1 MITLQHFYLALKA
14 FRPDPD
20 EAQKQA
26 IEAPPDS
33 ALYIVAGPGSG
44 KTTCLTLRVLKLIFV
59 DGVPPTG
66 IVATTFTVKA
76 AEELR
81 SRLLGWG
88 FKLTDALDALPNLS
102 KEDRR
107 SIRAVDI
114 NQVWT
119 GTLDSLSEQL
129 LRDHRLPG
137 EQPPILA
144 DEFVSKTLLLRE
156 GLLQNGRH
164 SDLELDAWLRHFHG
178 PSDFGFHIGAKSK
191 LLQSAWDRRHHDLI
205 DWDTYVSS
213 PSSEPRGEKAVVD
226 EAMQAYRDALA
237 QRFMLDFTLL
247 EYELL
252 RRLTANSLSEFTSNL
267 KVLLVDEYQDSNLL
281 QEQIY
286 FHLAKSCDGALSVVG
301 DDDQSLYRFRGATV
315 ELFRDFH
322 KRYHKFFKTYPTTVY
337 LNTNYRSTKKIV
349 DFVNTFVKLDSPYQ
363 QIRVAGKPDIIAAH
377 SAMPGLP
384 ILGIFRES
392 PEQLATAV
400 ADFIYDVFRGDG
412 IEIPGLGV
420 ISRDPASGDLGDCAL
435 LSSSPAEY
443 NAGGKERF
451 PLLLSRALGSLRD
464 PILTFNPRG
473 ESLSRTRIVALFGG
487 LLAECLDPGGGV
499 QDSGPFI
506 LRETRETLDLWR
518 VIARSYLS
526 SSDCD
531 PGLRKYVEA
540 WQQRKSDSS
549 SHRWPKRIPVIELI
563 YALAHYQPEM
573 HNDPEGQIYLEVFTR
588 QLNACEQISGFKGI
602 AVFDPSNPGLSQKSL
617 RDLLRDFLAPIAAEM
632 IDIDEELIGSFP
644 RDRLSVLSIHQSK
657 GLEFPLAI
665 VDIGSEFKTNH
676 HAQAFKRFPVSGGD
690 PHRMEDALRPHSQ
703 LASEKR
709 SMTDRAFDDL
719 IRQYFVAFSR
729 AQNVLLL
736 VGLNSAAPD
745 GQVKNIAA
753 GWCRH
758 GRQHWGRSDAPI
770 WRL

>member
-1 MITLQHFYLALKA
+1 MISLQHFYLALKA

-20 EAQKQA
+20 VAQKQA
-26 IEAPPDS
+26 IEAPADN

-44 KTTCLTLRVLKLIFV
+44 KTTCLTLRILKLIFV
-59 DGVPPTG
+59 DGVTPTG

-102 KEDRR
+102 KADRKF
-107 SIRAVDI
+107 IRAVDI

-137 EQPPILA
+137 EQPPVLA

-156 GLLQNGRH
+156 GLLQGGRYANP
-164 SDLELDAWLRHFHG
+164 ELDAWLRHFHG

-205 DWDTYVSS
+205 DWDAYLSS
-213 PSSEPRGEKAVVD
+213 PSSQPPRGKETVD
-226 EAMQAYRDALA
+226 EAMQAYKEALA
-237 QRFMLDFTLL
+237 ERLMLDFTLL

-252 RRLTANSLSEFTSNL
+252 RRLTANSLAEFTSNL
-267 KVLLVDEYQDSNLL
+267 RVVLVDEYQDSNLL

-286 FHLAKSCDGALSVVG
+286 FYLAKSCDGALSVVG

-322 KRYHKFFKTYPTTVY
+322 KRYHNFFKAYPTTVY

-349 DFVNTFVKLDSPYQ
+349 DFVNTFVKLDSAYQ
-363 QIRVAGKPDIIAAH
+363 QIRVAGKPEITASH
-377 SAMPGLP
+377 SAVSGLP
-384 ILGIFRES
+384 IIGIFRET
-392 PEQLATAV
+392 PEQLASAV
-400 ADFIYDVFRGDG
+400 AHFVYEVFRGSG
-412 IEIPGLGV
+412 KEIPGFGV
-420 ISRDPASGDLGDCAL
+420 ISRDPTSGDLGDCAL
-435 LSSSPAEY
+435 LSSSPADY

-451 PLLLSRALGSLRD
+451 PLLLSRALGSLQD
-464 PILTFNPRG
+464 PIFTFNPRG
-473 ESLSRTRIVALFGG
+473 ESLSRIRIVALFGG
-487 LLAECLDPGGGV
+487 LLAECLDPGGVV

-506 LRETRETLDLWR
+506 LRETKETLNLWR
-518 VIARSYLS
+518 EIAGSYLS
-526 SSDCD
+526 SSDCG

-540 WQQRKSDSS
+540 WQHRRSDRSG
-549 SHRWPKRIPVIELI
+549 HRWPKRIPVIELI
-563 YALAHYQPEM
+563 YALAHYWPEM

-602 AVFDPSNPGLSQKSL
+602 AVFDPGNHELSQKSL
-617 RDLLRDFLAPIAAEM
+617 RDLVRDFLAPIAAEM

-657 GLEFPLAI
+657 GLEFPLTI

-676 HAQAFKRFPVSGGD
+676 HAQAFKRYPTSGGD
-690 PHRMEDALRPHSQ
+690 PHRMEDALRPHSE

-729 AQNVLLL
+729 AQNVLVL

-745 GQVKNIAA
+745 GRVKNIAA
-753 GWCRH
+753 GWCRNEQ
-758 GRQHWGRSDAPI
+758 QHWGRSDTPI
-770 WRL
+770 RRL